1 MLAKFPAWKQGFAAK
16 HGIVGMITPGRGISL
31 KGCGSAVKNEFEL
44 GYQDALHQF
53 QRMLTR
59 REKSLQEEVKTVS
72 EGDECILKGKILE
85 IQHIIEIVDSL
96 RR

>member
-1 MLAKFPAWKQGFAAK
+1 M
-16 HGIVGMITPGRGISL
+16 
-31 KGCGSAVKNEFEL
+31 KNEFEL

-59 REKSLQEEVKTVS
+59 REKSLQDELKTAS
-72 EGDECILKGKILE
+72 EDDECILKGKIVE
-85 IQHIIEIVDSL
+85 VQHIIEIVDSL